1 MGISFDATNQQ
12 FHLYNDRISYIMKVL
27 RDGHLGQLYFG
38 ARLPEDRDYGHFVH
52 TDYYRPTSA
61 YVFDNEYGFSRE
73 HLRQEYPSYGT
84 TDFRE
89 GAVEIA

>member
-38 ARLPEDRDYGHFVH
+38 ARCRKTATTGISSTRITTVRPAPMSLITS
-52 TDYYRPTSA
+52 TDSRASTCARSTRRTVRRISA
-61 YVFDNEYGFSRE
+61 RA
-73 HLRQEYPSYGT
+73 R
-84 TDFRE
+84 
-89 GAVEIA
+89 